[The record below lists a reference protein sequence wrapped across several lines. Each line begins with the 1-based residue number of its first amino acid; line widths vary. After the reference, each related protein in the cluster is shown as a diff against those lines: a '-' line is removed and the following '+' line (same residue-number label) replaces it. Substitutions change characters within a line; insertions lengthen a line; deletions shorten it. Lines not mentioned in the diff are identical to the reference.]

1 VTYRW
6 IPPTH
11 RRFEPPCRRRAR
23 DAKDVCAPR
32 GTLTGPEFL
41 EPTYRTCAHRAR
53 CGSSARWHYG
63 PRMRVHGRWL
73 PMRLFSQIVWRRRE
87 PSTKLDRRG
96 LLLFRVHTASGRYDD
111 CPF

>member
-1 VTYRW
+1 MSYRW
-6 IPPTH
+6 IPPTA
-11 RRFEPPCRRRAR
+11 RRFEPPSRRRAHA
-23 DAKDVCAPR
+23 AKDVCAPR

-41 EPTYRTCAHRAR
+41 G

-87 PSTKLDRRG
+87 PSTKLDRRE